1 MTDIKITGKEI
12 VEFIYSGGD
21 LTSEF
26 QSNKRALEGI
36 EAHKFLQNKYKENDL
51 KEVSVETDFTR
62 GDYLF
67 HITGRID
74 GLITENGKTIIE
86 EIKSTK
92 IDLGLI
98 EIDSRPEHLT
108 QAKMYAYMYMK
119 RENIKAINIRLTYI
133 SVDEYKVKSF
143 NKRYNMSQIERF
155 FVDTIDLYIKWL
167 EIYNNHQYEK
177 ITSIEGLK
185 FPFEE
190 YREGQYKFM
199 GAIYQNFLNK
209 EILYSIAPTGIGK
222 TVASVYSALKT
233 IKNDKEKIFY
243 LTAKNAGKKI
253 VVDTVELLKKNGL
266 VCKTTVINSKETM
279 CLQDEVDCDPD
290 ICPYAK
296 GFFDRL
302 RDAVNDIFVHDDVYD
317 HKLIKDYGKY
327 HNICPHEFSLE
338 LSNYSDIII
347 CDYNYAFDPRTHL
360 IRYFDDDYYRPK
372 LLIDEAHNMV
382 DRSRNM
388 YSSSI
393 QKSSLIALKK
403 AASKVKPSSKTQISA
418 LIKYIDEFVENN
430 NVAKTAFY
438 FQDDLDS
445 QLISLVERVVNKIDQ
460 VLSENKKFP
469 TRKQV
474 LDGYFELIQFSR
486 ISDFYNV
493 NYKYL
498 VEMIQDDIVI
508 TQSCLDASDYI
519 LDVLRRRA
527 SGSVFFSATMF
538 PLEYYVSLITK
549 GEGLSVKIPS
559 PFKQTNLGLFIDDST
574 STRYRDRNRSID
586 NIIDSIYALAET
598 KIGNYIIFFPSY
610 AYLNQ
615 VLEEFNGD
623 DYELLVQRS
632 KMSFSERNDMLEQFN
647 TVGDRSKLAFFVMGG
662 SFAEGIDYVGDM
674 LSGVIIVGVAMPQ
687 FNKYNELLRNH
698 FDEKFGQGFDYAY
711 TYPGMNK
718 VVQAVGRVIRTETDK
733 GVAVLFDDRYSHK
746 KYKDLFP
753 QNWSHY
759 KTLKATDYLQ
769 TILNRFWKE
778 NN

>member
-1 MTDIKITGKEI
+1 
-12 VEFIYSGGD
+12 
-21 LTSEF
+21 
-26 QSNKRALEGI
+26 
-36 EAHKFLQNKYKENDL
+36 
-51 KEVSVETDFTR
+51 
-62 GDYLF
+62 
-67 HITGRID
+67 
-74 GLITENGKTIIE
+74 
-86 EIKSTK
+86 
-92 IDLGLI
+92 
-98 EIDSRPEHLT
+98 
-108 QAKMYAYMYMK
+108 
-119 RENIKAINIRLTYI
+119 
-133 SVDEYKVKSF
+133 VD
-143 NKRYNMSQIERF
+143 
-155 FVDTIDLYIKWL
+155 
-167 EIYNNHQYEK
+167 
-177 ITSIEGLK
+177 
-185 FPFEE
+185 
-190 YREGQYKFM
+190 
-199 GAIYQNFLNK
+199 
-209 EILYSIAPTGIGK
+209 
-222 TVASVYSALKT
+222 
-233 IKNDKEKIFY
+233 
-243 LTAKNAGKKI
+243 
-253 VVDTVELLKKNGL
+253 LLKKNGL

-360 IRYFDDDYYRPK
+360 IRYFEDDYYRPK

-393 QKSSLIALKK
+393 RKSTLISLRK
-403 AASKVKPSSKTQISA
+403 AANKVKPASRSQINA
-418 LIKYIDEFVENN
+418 LIKYIDEFVEQNDI
-430 NVAKTAFY
+430 VKSAFY
-438 FQDDLDS
+438 FQDELDY
-445 QLISLVERVVNKIDQ
+445 QFNSLVERVVNKIDQ
-460 VLSENKKFP
+460 VLSENKKFS

-486 ISDFYNV
+486 ISDFYNG

-498 VEMIQDDIVI
+498 AEMVQDDIVI

-549 GEGLSVKIPS
+549 GEGVSIKIPS

-598 KIGNYIIFFPSY
+598 KIGNYIVFFPSY

-632 KMSFSERNDMLEQFN
+632 KMTFNERNDMLEQFN
-647 TVGDRSKLAFFVMGG
+647 TVGTRSKLAFFVMGG

-718 VVQAVGRVIRTETDK
+718 VVQAVGRVIRTNSDK
-733 GVAVLFDDRYSHK
+733 GVAILFDDRYSHK
-746 KYKDLFP
+746 KYRDLFP
-753 QNWSHY
+753 LNWSHF
-759 KTLKATDYLQ
+759 KTLGAGEYLQ
-769 TILNRFWKE
+769 TMLDLFWKE